1 MKKILGMVDDNSVT
15 HFLSVELNGID
26 EVCSAIDDSFSYK
39 IDRTISCE
47 VLNRKLYSLGKYQD
61 DILHGR
67 AQVLKASIVK
77 IDKKQQKDNFIDEV
91 DPDIRM
97 GLVNV
102 SLLYPS
108 QISKIIKN
116 TFYDDGT
123 YGEYKLIDLTDLAKF
138 ANKISKT
145 KNNFSY
151 DGTIDAKVGEFLSA
165 GYYNYFGG
173 YTPYNLYR
181 NVSVCALSAA
191 YGVY

>member
-1 MKKILGMVDDNSVT
+1 
-15 HFLSVELNGID
+15 
-26 EVCSAIDDSFSYK
+26 
-39 IDRTISCE
+39 
-47 VLNRKLYSLGKYQD
+47 
-61 DILHGR
+61 
-67 AQVLKASIVK
+67 
-77 IDKKQQKDNFIDEV
+77 
-91 DPDIRM
+91 M

-102 SLLYPS
+102 SLVYPS

-165 GYYNYFGG
+165 GYYNYLKIRLLINQYGLIKKKD
-173 YTPYNLYR
+173 NLLVR
-181 NVSVCALSAA
+181 W
-191 YGVY
+191 

>member
-1 MKKILGMVDDNSVT
+1 MKKILGMVDNNSVT

-151 DGTIDAKVGEFLSA
+151 DGTIDAKVGEFSSA
-165 GYYNYFGG
+165 GYYNYLKIRLLINQYGLIKKKD
-173 YTPYNLYR
+173 NLLVR
-181 NVSVCALSAA
+181 
-191 YGVY
+191 G